1 MTVMRDMPTRRNIHA
16 AVLAA
21 VLAGGCAS
29 APPTPASAPKIPFE
43 QKMAWMLQLE
53 DRRILR
59 VELPPAPP
67 PVAAPRRRGAAPVT
81 APAIAPDLA
90 VLVTDSEPRIRRR
103 AATAIGRVG
112 LRAGIP
118 LLTTALGDTDPEV
131 REMAA
136 FGLGLI
142 ADASAAAPLTAAL
155 ADASPV
161 VRGRAAEAL
170 GQIAMKQPPQFDD
183 AARKSAADAIGRVAA
198 EYARSPVVL
207 AMAPDDDRWPAA
219 PEAEG
224 FRLAVYALVRLR
236 AYEQL
241 SAAVLDPSGQRV
253 TRWWPAAYALGRI
266 EDKRAEPALLAILA
280 GPGKYSIAFAARGLG
295 AIKDPAAV
303 EPLIALVSAAQTPA
317 EVVVSAVRA
326 LASIGDAR
334 AAEPL
339 VKLATE
345 TGDPNIRL
353 ESITALG
360 TLRAAEGLPI
370 VQDFLTDPWP
380 VLRAAALRAAAA
392 IDPERFVLVLS
403 SMEPDS
409 QWTVRAALAEVL
421 ATLPPGVALERVRS
435 MLRDEDRRVIP
446 AVLAALVRLKAP
458 DAEPLMLAQLKE
470 PDFVVR
476 ATAARLIGELKPAG
490 GVEALRA
497 ALTLAQGDAAIDAR
511 AAIVAAIAAYGT
523 PDAAGALKEGLADK
537 DWALRVHALDLL
549 AKSEPGGDYHGTV
562 RPVPGSPV
570 TAYDDP
576 QLIGP
581 PVLPACVHRNVEGD
595 DRV

>member
-1 MTVMRDMPTRRNIHA
+1 MTVMRDMPTRRDIHA

-142 ADASAAAPLTAAL
+142 ADASAAPPLTAAL

-198 EYARSPVVL
+198 EYARVRRWSSRWHQTTTAGPPRRKRRRSVSPS
-207 AMAPDDDRWPAA
+207 MRWS
-219 PEAEG
+219 G
-224 FRLAVYALVRLR
+224 CGRTS
-236 AYEQL
+236 QL

-266 EDKRAEPALLAILA
+266 EDQRAQPALLAYSQA
-280 GPGKYSIAFAARGLG
+280 PGKYSIAFAARGLG

-303 EPLIALVSAAQTPA
+303 EPLIAARQRSADTGRGRGVCRP
-317 EVVVSAVRA
+317 
-326 LASIGDAR
+326 GAR
-334 AAEPL
+334 
-339 VKLATE
+339 V
-345 TGDPNIRL
+345 
-353 ESITALG
+353 
-360 TLRAAEGLPI
+360 
-370 VQDFLTDPWP
+370 
-380 VLRAAALRAAAA
+380 
-392 IDPERFVLVLS
+392 
-403 SMEPDS
+403 
-409 QWTVRAALAEVL
+409 
-421 ATLPPGVALERVRS
+421 
-435 MLRDEDRRVIP
+435 DRRCSS
-446 AVLAALVRLKAP
+446 R
-458 DAEPLMLAQLKE
+458 
-470 PDFVVR
+470 
-476 ATAARLIGELKPAG
+476 
-490 GVEALRA
+490 
-497 ALTLAQGDAAIDAR
+497 
-511 AAIVAAIAAYGT
+511 
-523 PDAAGALKEGLADK
+523 
-537 DWALRVHALDLL
+537 
-549 AKSEPGGDYHGTV
+549 
-562 RPVPGSPV
+562 
-570 TAYDDP
+570 
-576 QLIGP
+576 
-581 PVLPACVHRNVEGD
+581 
-595 DRV
+595 